1 MTRLNGRGDVAE
13 KPDVAAFT
21 RICPSCARRVPH
33 TVDRCRCGADLSA
46 VTATPTPELAG
57 SPNGSRKTLLWL
69 GFVAV
74 ATAAGIAF
82 GAFWRGTTPPVEQPV
97 TVATP
102 PVEVERPVGPIAAV
116 PSPEPASASPTEPAA
131 VIDGG
136 RPTAE
141 YAPGSNPT
149 TAVPAVAAA
158 PDPSGFE
165 SVVAQVM
172 PAIVLVEAGASRG
185 SGFFIRP
192 DTLLTNVHV
201 VKGHNSVTIR
211 RASGEVVPARVERT
225 AGDVDVAV
233 LKISPADPKQP
244 TLTMGATADAR
255 VGQEVFAIGSALGL
269 FQNTLTRGIVSGIR
283 QTPTATLVQ
292 TDAAVNP
299 GNSGGPLMDRNG
311 RVLGIITMGYTER
324 QGLNFAV
331 GIDHARAVLGEG
343 RAAAAPRPT
352 APASPDMRAL
362 SPAMESDTE
371 QRRGEGLRAYEDA
384 MATLGR
390 RADALEGSWRTF
402 RLDCYRGRIVGTF
415 DREWFALFDQRTMQ
429 GAVPAGCG
437 GWFSDL
443 RREADEVR
451 AGVIGADEA
460 ARRADVFP
468 GIRREIR
475 RRHRLDYPGSER

>member
-1 MTRLNGRGDVAE
+1 
-13 KPDVAAFT
+13 
-21 RICPSCARRVPH
+21 
-33 TVDRCRCGADLSA
+33 
-46 VTATPTPELAG
+46 
-57 SPNGSRKTLLWL
+57 
-69 GFVAV
+69 
-74 ATAAGIAF
+74 
-82 GAFWRGTTPPVEQPV
+82 
-97 TVATP
+97 
-102 PVEVERPVGPIAAV
+102 
-116 PSPEPASASPTEPAA
+116 

-136 RPTAE
+136 RLTAE
-141 YAPGSNPT
+141 YATNSNPST
-149 TAVPAVAAA
+149 PAPSVAA

-172 PAIVLVEAGASRG
+172 PAIVLVEAGTKRG
-185 SGFFIRP
+185 SGFFITP
-192 DTLLTNVHV
+192 DTLLTNLHV
-201 VKGHNSVTIR
+201 VKGNNSVTIR
-211 RASGEVVPARVERT
+211 RASSDVVPARVERT
-225 AGDVDVAV
+225 ATDVDVAV

-299 GNSGGPLMDRNG
+299 GNSGGPLIDRTG

-343 RAAAAPRPT
+343 RGTAPRSAGPAAP
-352 APASPDMRAL
+352 AMRAL
-362 SPAMESDTE
+362 SPAIESDTE
-371 QRRGEGLRAYEDA
+371 QRRSEGLRAYEDT
-384 MATLGR
+384 MTLLAR
-390 RADALEGSWRTF
+390 RADALEGSWRNF
-402 RLDCYRGRIVGTF
+402 RQDCYPGRIVGTF

-429 GAVPAGCG
+429 GAVPPGCG
-437 GWFSDL
+437 GWVTDL
-443 RREADEVR
+443 RRAADEVR
-451 AGVIGADEA
+451 AGVIGAEEA

>member
-1 MTRLNGRGDVAE
+1 
-13 KPDVAAFT
+13 
-21 RICPSCARRVPH
+21 
-33 TVDRCRCGADLSA
+33 
-46 VTATPTPELAG
+46 
-57 SPNGSRKTLLWL
+57 
-69 GFVAV
+69 
-74 ATAAGIAF
+74 
-82 GAFWRGTTPPVEQPV
+82 
-97 TVATP
+97 
-102 PVEVERPVGPIAAV
+102 
-116 PSPEPASASPTEPAA
+116 
-131 VIDGG
+131 
-136 RPTAE
+136 
-141 YAPGSNPT
+141 
-149 TAVPAVAAA
+149 
-158 PDPSGFE
+158 
-165 SVVAQVM
+165 M

-185 SGFFIRP
+185 SGFFITP

-201 VKGHNSVTIR
+201 VKGNNSVTIR
-211 RASGEVVPARVERT
+211 RASGGGVPARVERT
-225 AGDVDVAV
+225 AADVDVAV

-244 TLTMGATADAR
+244 TLTMGATTDAR

-299 GNSGGPLMDRNG
+299 GNSGGPLIDRNG

-343 RAAAAPRPT
+343 RAGAAPRPA
-352 APASPDMRAL
+352 APAAPEMRAL
-362 SPAMESDTE
+362 SPAIESDTE

-384 MATLGR
+384 ITRLAR
-390 RADALEGSWRTF
+390 RADALEGPWRTF
-402 RLDCYRGRIVGTF
+402 RQDCYRGRIVGTF

-429 GAVPAGCG
+429 GAPPAGCS
-437 GWFSDL
+437 GWFTDL